1 MNAMADVVARIDDFG
16 KPAWI
21 AVMVAGFILF
31 WPVGLAILAY
41 MLWSGRMGCGWN
53 RNGVERWREH
63 ATEAWDRRRERWERR
78 MQGHGGSRGPRMRP
92 TGNSAFDEY
101 REQALHRLE
110 EEAQEF
116 RSFLERLRAA
126 KDRQEFDD
134 YMRQRRERPA
144 GPDTGG
150 EMPTPQT

>member
-1 MNAMADVVARIDDFG
+1 MADVVARIDDFG

-53 RNGVERWREH
+53 RNGVERWREQ
-63 ATEAWDRRRERWERR
+63 ATEAWDRKRGGWERK
-78 MQGHGGSRGPRMRP
+78 MHGWSGGAGMRP
-92 TGNSAFDEY
+92 TGNRAFDEY
-101 REQALHRLE
+101 RDQALQRLE

-134 YMRQRRERPA
+134 YMRQRRERPT
-144 GPDTGG
+144 GPDTTGG
-150 EMPTPQT
+150 QTPAPQN

>member
-31 WPVGLAILAY
+31 WPVGLGILAY

-53 RNGVERWREH
+53 RNAGVERWREH
-63 ATEAWDRRRERWERR
+63 ATEAWDRSRERWAVHGRR
-78 MQGHGGSRGPRMRP
+78 GARLRP
-92 TGNSAFDEY
+92 TGNGAFDEY
-101 REQALHRLE
+101 REQALNRLE

-134 YMRQRRERPA
+134 YMRQRRERPT
-144 GPDTGG
+144 GPETGG
-150 EMPTPQT
+150 QTPAPQT

>member
-53 RNGVERWREH
+53 RNGGVERWREH
-63 ATEAWDRRRERWERR
+63 ATEAWDRKRERW
-78 MQGHGGSRGPRMRP
+78 GVNGGRGARLRP

-101 REQALHRLE
+101 REQALNRLE

-134 YMRQRRERPA
+134 YMRQRRERPTC
-144 GPDTGG
+144 PNPGG
-150 EMPTPQT
+150 ETPAPQT